1 MPTATTDA
9 DPPDIPTL
17 PIEEWMRPSD
27 RVALLAHG
35 QWGLF
40 STAKTGIQLMRY
52 GRCKIA
58 GVVNPEAVGTD
69 AAAAVDMAHK
79 GPVPVY
85 RDLGSLLREA
95 PEPPTRVLIAI
106 APEGG
111 RLPPDMRTDVVTAI
125 EHQIPVFSG
134 LHTFLSDDPE
144 LETLARAHK
153 TPLVDLR
160 RPPREPTVATGAG
173 RSIPVPVVTTVGTD
187 CRSGKMTVAVALR
200 EAAREMGLRAAF
212 VATGQTGQLLEP
224 DAGAPID
231 RVISDFAAG
240 EVERQV
246 RKAAHLDADG
256 NRTDE
261 TPDLILVEGQGSL
274 SHPAYAG
281 VSAAI
286 LHGSWP
292 DALILAHVHGRT
304 HKTIPTIGPPY
315 PVLPPATEIRLN
327 LDFLQPVH
335 PTPFAAVALAA
346 PALDDDAHRAACD
359 EHAEATGLPVHDCVR
374 EGGRPL
380 LLAVR
385 QTLQAHPRGKRMP
398 KPYPLP

>member
-1 MPTATTDA
+1 
-9 DPPDIPTL
+9 
-17 PIEEWMRPSD
+17 MRPSD

-58 GVVNPEAVGTD
+58 GVVNPDAVGTD

-85 RDLGSLLREA
+85 GDLETLLEEA
-95 PEPPTRVLIAI
+95 SEPPTRVLIAI

-111 RLPPDMRTDVVTAI
+111 RLPKDMRADVVTAI
-125 EHQIPVFSG
+125 THQIPVFSG
-134 LHTFLSDDPE
+134 LHTFLINDPE
-144 LETLARAHK
+144 LEALARTHK

-160 RPPREPTVATGAG
+160 RPPSEPTVATGAG
-173 RSIPVPVVTTVGTD
+173 RSIPVPVITTVGTD

-200 EAAREMGLRAAF
+200 EAARARGIRAAF

-246 RKAAHLDADG
+246 RKAARLDDDG
-256 NRTDE
+256 KRTDE

-292 DALILAHVHGRT
+292 DCLILAHVHGRT
-304 HKTIPTIGPPY
+304 HKTISTIGPRY
-315 PVLPPATEIRLN
+315 PVLPPTTEIRLN
-327 LDFLQPVH
+327 RDFLEPVH

-346 PALDDDAHRAACD
+346 PGLDDNAHRTACA

-374 EGGRPL
+374 EGGGPL
-380 LLAVR
+380 LDAVLR
-385 QTLQAHPRGKRMP
+385 TLQHDARGKRIP
-398 KPYPLP
+398 EPVPLTE